1 MKIESVAHS
10 NKDTIGHAGLSLI
23 SEMARICGLD
33 DATRGITRMKQPQIS
48 DPDILRSLC
57 GLIAQGKTD
66 FDHIREFAKDS
77 FFQDALGINRTPSA
91 EILRQRF
98 ENMSCSKF
106 ENRIVD
112 CCMQLAEKTGAKPAY
127 TTIGEEQW
135 VRLDTDIT
143 VFDNADTKKE
153 GAGFTYD
160 GRYGFSPIFAH
171 LGGGWMVNAMLR
183 PGSTHSFGP
192 GTLKFV
198 TDSLDNAGKM
208 VKDKLLFVA
217 DGGFDSKDLLCLLD
231 DRDNTDFII
240 KHNLRRESKTRW
252 LQDAKEH
259 GRVVNVTDEKTVY
272 QGSLYR
278 EVEGFDDPV
287 RMVFEVTEIKSRD
300 GQLFLTPEVIV
311 FSAWT
316 SLDAPAEKVLRAYR
330 QRGTSE
336 QYHAEFKSE
345 LDIERLPSGKF
356 AVNSAFLK
364 MGMLVYNMLKVVGQ
378 DMVLAKALGLKK
390 AARRRVK
397 TVMRS
402 VMYMCGKIT
411 RHARQLVLHLA
422 CPKPW
427 YDFFSSLLMRLQ
439 AVH

>member
-1 MKIESVAHS
+1 MRIESVAHS
-10 NKDTIGHAGLSLI
+10 NKATVGHAGLSLI

-33 DATRGITRMKQPQIS
+33 DTTRGITPMKQPQIS

-77 FFQDALGINRTPSA
+77 FFQESLGINRIPSA

-112 CCMQLAEKTGAKPAY
+112 CCMQLARKTEVKPEY
-127 TTIGEEQW
+127 TTIGDGQW

-171 LGGGWMVNAMLR
+171 LGGGWMVNAELR

-192 GTLKFV
+192 GTLDFV
-198 TDSLDNAGKM
+198 SQSLDNARQL
-208 VKDKLLFVA
+208 VDDRLLFVA
-217 DGGFDSKDLLCLLD
+217 DGGFDSKDLLDLLARED
-231 DRDNTDFII
+231 TDFII
-240 KHNLRRESKTRW
+240 KHNLRNESKIQW
-252 LQDAKEH
+252 LQGAKAH
-259 GRVVNVTDEKTVY
+259 GREVKSTPDKKVY
-272 QGSLYR
+272 QGSLFR
-278 EVEGFDDPV
+278 EVEGFDRPV
-287 RMVFEVTEIKSRD
+287 RMVFEVTEIKSRK
-300 GQLFLTPEVIV
+300 GQLLLSPEVIV

-316 SLDAPAEKVLRAYR
+316 SLDAPVEEVLQAYR
-330 QRGTSE
+330 DRGTSE

-345 LDIERLPSGKF
+345 LDMERLPSGKF

-364 MGMLVYNMLKVVGQ
+364 MGMLVYNMFKVVGQ
-378 DMVLAKALGLKK
+378 DMVFAKALGLKK
-390 AARRRVK
+390 ATRRRMK

-402 VMYMCGKIT
+402 VMYMCGRIT
-411 RHARQLVLHLA
+411 RHARKLVLHLA

-439 AVH
+439 AV